1 MISENKILS
10 IIYIIV
16 SQYEPDKIILFG
28 SYARGDATENSDLD
42 LFIVKNTDK
51 PRYQRGMEIRKL
63 LYGSMIPIDIVV
75 FTPYEI
81 ESSKDI
87 KYSFV
92 NEVIKSGKILYE
104 K

>member
-10 IIYIIV
+10 IVYTIV
-16 SQYEPDKIILFG
+16 NQYEPDKIILFG

-42 LFIVKNTDK
+42 LFIVKNTDI

-63 LYGSMIPIDIVV
+63 LYGSMIPIVV

-87 KYSFV
+87 KFSFV